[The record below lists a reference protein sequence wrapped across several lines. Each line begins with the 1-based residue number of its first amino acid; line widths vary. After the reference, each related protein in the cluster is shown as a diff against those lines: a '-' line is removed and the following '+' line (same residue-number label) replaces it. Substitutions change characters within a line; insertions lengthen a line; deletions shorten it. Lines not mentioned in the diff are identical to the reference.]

1 MLAACAADG
10 SSVICSS
17 RRRHTRCALVTGV
30 QTCALPIYRITGPD
44 RAHRPAFDRHG
55 RPAARGGIR
64 TALGSMPRHGA
75 LDTAVPALHA
85 LPEAR
90 KTRWSLD
97 VDPVGLYQ
105 PARVTP
111 TPQDG
116 ESEAKPIAR
125 PAGKTIDFTVGPTTP
140 SGPPFFSRTPPSR
153 GA

>member
-75 LDTAVPALHA
+75 LDTAVPALPA

-90 KTRWSLD
+90 KARWSLA
-97 VDPVGLYQ
+97 VDPVGLYE

-111 TPQDG
+111 
-116 ESEAKPIAR
+116 KPHDSKNEE
-125 PAGKTIDFTVGPTTP
+125 KTIDRPDGKKKD
-140 SGPPFFSRTPPSR
+140 RTPR
-153 GA
+153 GSGKRR